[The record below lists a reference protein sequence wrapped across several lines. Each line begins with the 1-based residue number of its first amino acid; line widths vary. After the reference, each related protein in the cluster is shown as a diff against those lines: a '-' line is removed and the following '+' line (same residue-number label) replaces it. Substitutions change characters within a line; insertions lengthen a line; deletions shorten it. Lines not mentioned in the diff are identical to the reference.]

1 MPPPVPATPLKNS
14 NRPANVS
21 STQSEC
27 FLHETA
33 MNIEIN
39 VRLYGSL
46 KKYAP
51 GDQTDFMLVLE
62 PGTTLG
68 DVLCKLSIP
77 EDSHVALVNGRRIAN
92 DVQFENGITLVLF
105 PPVSGG

>member
-1 MPPPVPATPLKNS
+1 
-14 NRPANVS
+14 
-21 STQSEC
+21 
-27 FLHETA
+27 

-39 VRLYGSL
+39 VRLYGEF
-46 KKYAP
+46 KKHAP
-51 GDQTDFMLVLE
+51 GDQTDFMLLLE

-77 EDSHVALVNGRRIAN
+77 QGYHVALVNGRRVAN
-92 DVQFENGITLVLF
+92 DVRFENGVTLVLF

>member
-1 MPPPVPATPLKNS
+1 
-14 NRPANVS
+14 
-21 STQSEC
+21 
-27 FLHETA
+27 

-39 VRLYGSL
+39 VRLYGAL

-62 PGTTLG
+62 RGTTLG
-68 DVLCKLSIP
+68 DVLGMLSIP
-77 EDSHVALVNGRRIAN
+77 EDAHVALVNGRRTAN
-92 DVQFENGITLVLF
+92 DDQFESGVTLVLF

>member
-1 MPPPVPATPLKNS
+1 
-14 NRPANVS
+14 
-21 STQSEC
+21 
-27 FLHETA
+27 

-39 VRLYGSL
+39 VRLYGAL

-51 GDQTDFMLVLE
+51 GEQTDFMLVLE

-92 DVQFENGITLVLF
+92 DVQFENGVTLVLF

>member
-1 MPPPVPATPLKNS
+1 
-14 NRPANVS
+14 
-21 STQSEC
+21 
-27 FLHETA
+27 

-39 VRLYGSL
+39 VRLYGAL

-77 EDSHVALVNGRRIAN
+77 EDSHVALVSGRRIAN
-92 DVQFENGITLVLF
+92 DVQFENGATLVLF

>member
-1 MPPPVPATPLKNS
+1 
-14 NRPANVS
+14 
-21 STQSEC
+21 
-27 FLHETA
+27 

>member
-1 MPPPVPATPLKNS
+1 
-14 NRPANVS
+14 
-21 STQSEC
+21 
-27 FLHETA
+27 

-39 VRLYGSL
+39 VRLYGAL

-92 DVQFENGITLVLF
+92 DVQFENGVTLVLF

>member
-1 MPPPVPATPLKNS
+1 
-14 NRPANVS
+14 
-21 STQSEC
+21 
-27 FLHETA
+27 

-39 VRLYGSL
+39 VRLFGAF
-46 KKYAP
+46 KKHAP

-68 DVLCKLSIP
+68 DVLSKLSIP
-77 EDSHVALVNGRRIAN
+77 ENAHVALANGRRIAH
-92 DVQFENGITLVLF
+92 DVQFESGDTLVLF